1 MNSTA
6 LIIADEKGGPPKHT
20 LNLSQI
26 ASVDSSN
33 NPARYL
39 ITIRM
44 KGSSRS
50 RGMYG
55 EDFRAES
62 TEDFER
68 WATLLGGS
76 LGGSG
81 SSPISREPSI
91 TPEPQSSAGTDAL
104 SANATTHTGKQYAV
118 FLSHYK
124 REAGTEAR
132 LVQQNLSQL
141 LHTQYNHV
149 FLDSGEYFTA
159 HSCYCTAEHV

>member
-6 LIIADEKGGPPKHT
+6 ITIADEKGGPPKHT

-33 NPARYL
+33 DPARYL

-44 KGSSRS
+44 KGSIKS
-50 RGMYG
+50 RGMRG

-62 TEDFER
+62 KEDFER
-68 WATLLGGS
+68 WATLLGGN

-81 SSPISREPSI
+81 SSPVSGEPFA
-91 TPEPQSSAGTDAL
+91 TPELQSSAATDAL
-104 SANATTHTGKQYAV
+104 SANATTHSGKQYAV

-141 LHTQYNHV
+141 LRKYNNHV

>member
-6 LIIADEKGGPPKHT
+6 ITIADEKGGPPKHT

-26 ASVDSSN
+26 ASVDSSKGS
-33 NPARYL
+33 ARYL

-44 KGSSRS
+44 KGSIKS
-50 RGMYG
+50 RGMRG

-62 TEDFER
+62 KEDFER
-68 WATLLGGS
+68 WATLLVGS

-81 SSPISREPSI
+81 SSPVSGEPFA
-91 TPEPQSSAGTDAL
+91 TPELQSSAATDAL
-104 SANATTHTGKQYAV
+104 SANATTHSGKQYAV

>member
-6 LIIADEKGGPPKHT
+6 ITIADEKGGPPKHT

-26 ASVDSSN
+26 ASVDSSKG
-33 NPARYL
+33 PARYL

-44 KGSSRS
+44 KGSSKS
-50 RGMYG
+50 RGMRG

-62 TEDFER
+62 KEDFER

-81 SSPISREPSI
+81 SSPVSGEPFA
-91 TPEPQSSAGTDAL
+91 TPELQSSAATDAL
-104 SANATTHTGKQYAV
+104 SANATNHTNKQYAV

-141 LHTQYNHV
+141 LRKYNNHV